1 MFLDLS
7 KAFDTLDHSIL
18 LTKLHHY
25 GFQTTPVK
33 WFHSYLKDRSQYV
46 DYDGTISKIC
56 PITTGVPQGSI
67 LGPLLF
73 IIYMNDIHEAS
84 TNFKAILYADDT
96 NLISPLCSFSNSA
109 SVKNMNMEE
118 ISANINNELDSI
130 SEWLSIN
137 KLSLNVKKTKFMLFH
152 FHQRN
157 VNSFTL
163 KLAINSEPIERVKE
177 FNFLGLTIDE
187 HLSWTPHIQKISNKI
202 SRTIAIMC
210 RLKRFLPTRILKLMY
225 TSLIL
230 PYIQFSILTW
240 GFRIGRIEKLQ
251 KRAIR
256 TIANSKY
263 NAHTDP
269 LFRRLNLLKVK
280 DIFMLN
286 ILKMYYKFQKKL
298 LPPYTNNMFSVATCA
313 CNYNLRV
320 TKSLSDANTKTIGG
334 EKCIRSYLPKVIN
347 EIDDDVMEKIATHS
361 YQGFAFYFKRITIG
375 NYNLGCDKRN
385 CYVCNL
391 RSNWKLFFTSPFLS
405 YVLLFSLLFPYK

>member
-1 MFLDLS
+1 M
-7 KAFDTLDHSIL
+7 
-18 LTKLHHY
+18 
-25 GFQTTPVK
+25 
-33 WFHSYLKDRSQYV
+33 
-46 DYDGTISKIC
+46 
-56 PITTGVPQGSI
+56 QGY
-67 LGPLLF
+67 F
-73 IIYMNDIHEAS
+73 RFYEQ
-84 TNFKAILYADDT
+84 
-96 NLISPLCSFSNSA
+96 
-109 SVKNMNMEE
+109 

-152 FHQRN
+152 FHQHN

-202 SRTIAIMC
+202 SRTIGIMC

-230 PYIQFSILTW
+230 SYIQFSILTW

-256 TIANSKY
+256 TIANIMLIQTLSLEGL
-263 NAHTDP
+263 TS
-269 LFRRLNLLKVK
+269 KVK

-334 EKCIRSYLPKVIN
+334 EKCIF
-347 EIDDDVMEKIATHS
+347 S
-361 YQGFAFYFKRITIG
+361 YQQR
-375 NYNLGCDKRN
+375 
-385 CYVCNL
+385 
-391 RSNWKLFFTSPFLS
+391 
-405 YVLLFSLLFPYK
+405 